1 MNSLPEPIYSCKT
14 PIRQHHL
21 CRIFDFCGLLAGQRK
36 SRLALRSLVSL
47 SMRKLPAFTADNMPP
62 LADVAAGS
70 FADRHEGRGVGRHQV
85 ARLHGGCKDCVAPL
99 GAPTGVAP
107 SVSPCLKDK
116 VVASGEKS
124 VADVVAN
131 QVSVRDLKTHLSS
144 WLARAQAGEVVEVT
158 SHRKPI
164 ARITAVKSPEQ
175 GSADPLQAAIEAG
188 VVSWNGQKPVFPPPI
203 KLKGQGKLIS
213 DIVIEDRG

>member
-1 MNSLPEPIYSCKT
+1 MDLRLLLVAAPI
-14 PIRQHHL
+14 
-21 CRIFDFCGLLAGQRK
+21 LLAVGWAAFNIGRAAVGQ
-36 SRLALRSLVSL
+36 LQL
-47 SMRKLPAFTADNMPP
+47 M
-62 LADVAAGS
+62 
-70 FADRHEGRGVGRHQV
+70 
-85 ARLHGGCKDCVAPL
+85 
-99 GAPTGVAP
+99 
-107 SVSPCLKDK
+107 LK
-116 VVASGEKS
+116 
-124 VADVVAN
+124 
-131 QVSVRDLKTHLSS
+131 R
-144 WLARAQAGEVVEVT
+144 ARAQAGEVVEVT

>member
-1 MNSLPEPIYSCKT
+1 MAPARTASL
-14 PIRQHHL
+14 
-21 CRIFDFCGLLAGQRK
+21 
-36 SRLALRSLVSL
+36 LALRAWPWLN
-47 SMRKLPAFTADNMPP
+47 PD
-62 LADVAAGS
+62 
-70 FADRHEGRGVGRHQV
+70 GREIR
-85 ARLHGGCKDCVAPL
+85 CVAPSL
-99 GAPTGVAP
+99 Q
-107 SVSPCLKDK
+107 DK
-116 VVASGEKS
+116 VVASGKIN

-131 QVSVRDLKTHLSS
+131 QVSVRDLKTHLST

-164 ARITAVKSPEQ
+164 ARITAVKSTQQ

-213 DIVIEDRG
+213 EIVIEDRG

>member
-1 MNSLPEPIYSCKT
+1 MAAARTAPLLLLRAWPWLNPDGLE
-14 PIRQHHL
+14 IR
-21 CRIFDFCGLLAGQRK
+21 
-36 SRLALRSLVSL
+36 
-47 SMRKLPAFTADNMPP
+47 
-62 LADVAAGS
+62 
-70 FADRHEGRGVGRHQV
+70 
-85 ARLHGGCKDCVAPL
+85 CVAPSL
-99 GAPTGVAP
+99 
-107 SVSPCLKDK
+107 LDK
-116 VVASGEKS
+116 VVASGEMN

-131 QVSVRDLKTHLSS
+131 QVSVRDLKTHLST

-203 KLKGQGKLIS
+203 KLERPGKTHQR
-213 DIVIEDRG
+213 DRDRGSGLNG